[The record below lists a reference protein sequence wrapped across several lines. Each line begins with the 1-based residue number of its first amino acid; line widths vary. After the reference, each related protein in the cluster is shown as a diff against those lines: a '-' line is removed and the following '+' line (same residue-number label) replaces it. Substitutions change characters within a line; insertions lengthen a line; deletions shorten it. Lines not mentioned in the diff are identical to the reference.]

1 MPEII
6 KTITLFRNTPYRNL
20 FPQIPALA
28 EKDYFLQFNGYEVFL
43 PQRKQEQ
50 EALNIFE
57 RSVLKFKG
65 LGNFSTEELT
75 DKLCLQSDFIK
86 FIVIRLTELGLL
98 DSNGQ
103 ITDEGRTFLGEKV
116 AAQTENI
123 VPYLLLVTRDTGE
136 IFPAFFTRENQ
147 VAGEL
152 DKPVIQISSG
162 STGKA
167 QTLKGRSVFV
177 KEQVRRAQTL
187 PQKAL
192 REAIRKFNRTLDLY
206 DRIYVEGDA
215 YIQAS
220 YIQPIYLH
228 VKAVLQDGNVDYAVV
243 SDGQSNHSEFL
254 RQCLEK
260 QNPKVL
266 LNLKESASK
275 ISEFATTIASDT
287 GKYYEIRKLM
297 FWEEV
302 KATSVD
308 EFEQASERQKRQLE
322 NLPKA
327 VEWALQYH
335 LLKFPPPSQLIKTL
349 AIQTPEENFVT
360 LNGFA
365 VQLGLQDASKFP
377 YFFSGISGGAVKT
390 CMTTKNPTLVPLLA
404 VNIATAVRVAD
415 SNLLNALKALP
426 EDDEFG
432 FLQRLDFYGKKLR
445 HENKW
450 SPKPNDTPANL
461 RGNVLKFIK
470 ALLPDYD
477 NPQVAVAA
485 DLSNASQQKIN
496 AQIAVIRRLGEETF
510 LNLPPDVQTLTLKIS
525 PDKIGARLPLHFEF
539 VTVLAMILENLLLSK
554 LKKYPDE
561 ILQTKEEVIGRLKRA
576 DTATALA
583 TVDEHFYSQACRGNV
598 ATLGAYALAYMAT
611 LSDVRFDKFA
621 ANKLPELCA
630 AVAKYRGHA
639 NNISL
644 VLDEQELFNLR
655 DKVFD
660 AIRFLEEDENIDD
673 K

>member
-1 MPEII
+1 MPETI
-6 KTITLFRNTPYRNL
+6 KAITLFGRTPYRNL

-28 EKDYFLQFNGYEVFL
+28 EADYFLQFNGYEVFL
-43 PQRKQEQ
+43 PQRNRAQ

-65 LGNFSTEELT
+65 LGNFSIEELT
-75 DKLCLQSDFIK
+75 DKLCLQGDFVK

-98 DSNGQ
+98 DANGQ

-123 VPYLLLVTRDTGE
+123 VPYLLLVARDTGE

-147 VAGEL
+147 CVGEL
-152 DKPVIQISSG
+152 EKPLIKISLG

-167 QTLKGRSVFV
+167 QTLKGRCVFV
-177 KEQVRRAQTL
+177 KEQTRRAQTL
-187 PQKAL
+187 PQKTL
-192 REAIRKFNRTLDLY
+192 REAIRKFNRHTDAK
-206 DRIYVEGDA
+206 IFVESDA

-220 YIQPIYLH
+220 YTQPIYLH

-243 SDGQSNHSEFL
+243 SDGQNTHSEFL

-266 LNLKESASK
+266 LNLKESAAK
-275 ISEFATTIASDT
+275 ISESAQVTASDA
-287 GKYYEIRKLM
+287 GKYYEIRRLM
-297 FWEEV
+297 RLEDV
-302 KATSVD
+302 QATSVD
-308 EFEQASERQKRQLE
+308 EREQADERQKRQLE

-335 LLKFPPPSQLIKTL
+335 LLKFPPPPQLIKTL
-349 AIQTPEENFVT
+349 ALQTPEENFVT

-365 VQLGLQDASKFP
+365 AQLGLRDAKKFP
-377 YFFSGISGGAVKT
+377 NFFNGIAGGSVKN
-390 CMTTKNPTLVPLLA
+390 CMATKNPTLVPLLA
-404 VNIATAVRVAD
+404 VNMATAVRVAD
-415 SNLLNALKALP
+415 SNFLNALKALP
-426 EDDEFG
+426 EEDGLG

-450 SPKPNDTPANL
+450 SPQPNETPANL
-461 RGNVLKFIK
+461 RENVLKFIE

-477 NPQVAVAA
+477 NPQAVAA
-485 DLSNASQQKIN
+485 DLSNASQQKVN

-510 LNLPPDVQTLTLKIS
+510 LNLPPEVQKLTLKIS

-539 VTVLAMILENLLLSK
+539 VTVLSMILENLLLSK
-554 LKKYPDE
+554 LKNFTAE
-561 ILQTKEEVIGRLKRA
+561 ISQSKAEIIGRLERA
-576 DTATALA
+576 GSSTALA
-583 TVDEHFYSQACRGNV
+583 TVDEHFYSQACQRKA
-598 ATLGAYALAYMAT
+598 ATLGAYALAYTAT
-611 LSDVRFDKFA
+611 LTDAQFDKFV

-630 AVAKYRGHA
+630 AIANYRGHA

-660 AIRFLEEDENIDD
+660 AIKFLEEDEEVDRGKN
-673 K
+673 